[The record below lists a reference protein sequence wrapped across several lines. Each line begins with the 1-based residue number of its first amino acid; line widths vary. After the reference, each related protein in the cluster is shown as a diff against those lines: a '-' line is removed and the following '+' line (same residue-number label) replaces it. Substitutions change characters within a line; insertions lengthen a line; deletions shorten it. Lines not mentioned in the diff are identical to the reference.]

1 MNNIRIFI
9 EGKDDQ
15 RFIDNILTPYI
26 LSFSKIRIF
35 PISYAQKSFNNVD
48 KNIQKVTANNQSY
61 ILLGDYDSSDDCI
74 TLKKQDLIK
83 KYKHPDSDFIFIV
96 KDEIESWFISEWI
109 PI

>member
-35 PISYAQKSFNNVD
+35 PISYAQKSFNNVIRIF
-48 KNIQKVTANNQSY
+48 KRLQQIIRVIFCWAIM
-61 ILLGDYDSSDDCI
+61 ILQTIAL
-74 TLKKQDLIK
+74 L
-83 KYKHPDSDFIFIV
+83 
-96 KDEIESWFISEWI
+96 
-109 PI
+109 